1 MKKIALLLLA
11 FVCSLSLFSC
21 GKSQVSDDTKTDIS
35 DSTQESDITISD
47 HLSEYL
53 TYENGKQCLVLPISK
68 DKVFIHDEYKNQ
80 LGNIDIEL
88 LKYAEESITDKMS
101 AYTDAPGFSLQFD
114 NFGYLCLHTEWIV
127 DIDPPNIVT
136 GENGEIID
144 SGCNIDHKHIFFSE
158 RITK

>member
-1 MKKIALLLLA
+1 MKKIPLLLLA
-11 FVCSLSLFSC
+11 FVCLISLFSC
-21 GKSQVSDDTKTDIS
+21 GKFQVSEGQTDIP

-88 LKYAEESITDKMS
+88 LKYAEETITDKMS
-101 AYTDAPGFSLQFD
+101 AYTDVPEFFLQFD
-114 NFGYLCLHTEWIV
+114 NSGYLCLYTEWIA

-136 GENGEIID
+136 DENGEIID
-144 SGCNIDHKHIFFSE
+144 SGCDIDHKHIFFSE

>member
-1 MKKIALLLLA
+1 M
-11 FVCSLSLFSC
+11 
-21 GKSQVSDDTKTDIS
+21 
-35 DSTQESDITISD
+35 
-47 HLSEYL
+47 
-53 TYENGKQCLVLPISK
+53 PISK
-68 DKVFIHDEYKNQ
+68 DKVLIRDEYKNQ